1 MKKSAL
7 FSQIFWHSVNSHKSY
22 NLADIIIHSSN
33 MNILIEKP
41 ETVAD
46 LPDLDALECARV
58 LLYND
63 DWHTFDEVID
73 QLIIAIR
80 CSEKTAEKMAW
91 TVHTKG
97 VCQVFE
103 GNLEKC
109 FEVSAV
115 LEEIE
120 LKTEVSF

>member
-1 MKKSAL
+1 MKKSARY
-7 FSQIFWHSVNSHKSY
+7 SPTCYDCDNSNKSF
-22 NLADIIIHSSN
+22 NLADITIRKTN
-33 MNILIEKP
+33 MAILIEKP
-41 ETVAD
+41 ETTVA
-46 LPDLDALECARV
+46 LPDLEVLEHARV

-73 QLIIAIR
+73 QLIIAIH
-80 CSEKTAEKMAW
+80 CTEKTAENMAW

>member
-1 MKKSAL
+1 MKKSVRYSL
-7 FSQIFWHSVNSHKSY
+7 KFYDCDNSNKSF
-22 NLADIIIHSSN
+22 NLADITIRKTN
-33 MNILIEKP
+33 MAILIEKP
-41 ETVAD
+41 ETTVA
-46 LPDLDALECARV
+46 LPDLEVLEHARV

-73 QLIIAIR
+73 QLIIAIH
-80 CSEKTAEKMAW
+80 CTEKTAENMAW

-120 LKTEVSF
+120 LKTEVNF

>member
-1 MKKSAL
+1 MT
-7 FSQIFWHSVNSHKSY
+7 V
-22 NLADIIIHSSN
+22 
-33 MNILIEKP
+33 LIEKP
-41 ETVAD
+41 ETATT
-46 LPDLDALECARV
+46 LPDLEALEHARV
-58 LLYND
+58 LLHND

-80 CSEKTAEKMAW
+80 CSDKTAENMAW

-115 LEEIE
+115 LEEID

>member
-1 MKKSAL
+1 
-7 FSQIFWHSVNSHKSY
+7 
-22 NLADIIIHSSN
+22 

-80 CSEKTAEKMAW
+80 CSEKTAENMAW
-91 TVHTKG
+91 TV
-97 VCQVFE
+97 
-103 GNLEKC
+103 LEKC